1 LVRRLLA
8 VSGWRRAHGSDIFPA
23 MRGQK
28 VEAGTPRRIRN
39 EDVRV
44 RHWRREQFYEL
55 GFSNSDARTL
65 ARSGADLTTTRTLI
79 AKGCDP
85 ATAYRI
91 VR

>member
-1 LVRRLLA
+1 LA
-8 VSGWRRAHGSDIFPA
+8 VSGWRRAHESDIFPA

-28 VEAGTPRRIRN
+28 VEAGTPRQIRD
-39 EDVRV
+39 EGVRV

-65 ARSGADLTTTRTLI
+65 ARSGADLMATRALI

-85 ATAYRI
+85 ATAFRI

>member
-1 LVRRLLA
+1 
-8 VSGWRRAHGSDIFPA
+8 
-23 MRGQK
+23 MRGK
-28 VEAGTPRRIRN
+28 RAVAGTPRYIRN

-65 ARSGADLTTTRTLI
+65 ARSGADLTASRELI

-91 VR
+91 VT